1 MTALA
6 ADAARPL
13 PVLSDLQDYGS
24 EDAIRDSAWMLR
36 SIGLDALVEAAD
48 LQTRVDRKYFVPA
61 EEFR

>member
-6 ADAARPL
+6 SSESRFLGTPEHL
-13 PVLSDLQDYGS
+13 EYSS